1 MKRCAL
7 AFCALFSL
15 LPLTPVFATPQEDET
30 RAFFTRFVEAQ
41 NAHDLVQIKAMLW
54 DSPKMLWFARGEA
67 NWGPDGVVSKLKDY
81 YKGTWQLK
89 PDMSH
94 FSVVMVNDEVAQL
107 MVPVAFTRG
116 HPGEA
121 PQVDTFLISQ
131 TLLKDKDGWH
141 VASILPV
148 ADTHFK

>member
-7 AFCALFSL
+7 AFGALFSL
-15 LPLTPVFATPQEDET
+15 FTLTCAFATPQEDET

-41 NAHDLVQIKAMLW
+41 NAHDLKQIKAMLW

-67 NWGPDGVVSKLKDY
+67 NWGPDAVVSKLKEY
-81 YKGTWQLK
+81 YKGTWQLQ

-116 HPGEA
+116 HPGEPA
-121 PQVDTFLISQ
+121 QVDTFLISQ
-131 TLLKDKDGWH
+131 TLLKGKDGWH